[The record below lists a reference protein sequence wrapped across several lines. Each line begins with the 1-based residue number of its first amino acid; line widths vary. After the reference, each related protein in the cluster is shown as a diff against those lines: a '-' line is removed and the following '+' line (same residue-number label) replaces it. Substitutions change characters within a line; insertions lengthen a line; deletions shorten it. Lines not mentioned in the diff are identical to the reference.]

1 MKKLVQVNTMLETKG
16 KKKTKKQQQKNPKEL
31 RLSKIDNELETGAWR
46 PRGQKE
52 DSPSTTE

>member
-16 KKKTKKQQQKNPKEL
+16 KKKKKKPNKNPKEL